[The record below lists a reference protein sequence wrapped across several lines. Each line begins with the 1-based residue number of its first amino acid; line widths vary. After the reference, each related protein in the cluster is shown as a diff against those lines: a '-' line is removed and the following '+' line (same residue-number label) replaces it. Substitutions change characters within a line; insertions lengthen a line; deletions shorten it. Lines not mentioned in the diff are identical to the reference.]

1 MSERPTAV
9 TVHYIINV
17 TEDVFES
24 FALFWCLFLWE
35 FIVRYC
41 HRHTRHLAI
50 RADAGIRMV
59 YWFKSSFGAKA
70 KTYRPTSAS
79 NWCFAIALRFVS
91 GIRMCVVLWCVSAC
105 FVCLLYLFV
114 YSSFWSSLFRISDI
128 TIYVNLLDFFFIHI
142 LSICFDIDAIH
153 LIRRSLKERHR
164 KKRDMAWVWIFAFWQ
179 ENFQTVISASKI
191 NSLFWWRC
199 FDKKCERRW
208 VRQTRFTF

>member
-79 NWCFAIALRFVS
+79 NWCFAIALRFFS
-91 GIRMCVVLWCVSAC
+91 SIRMCVVLWCVSAC
-105 FVCLLYLFV
+105 FVCLFVVLICIFFVLVVSVPDFRYHNICKFIRLFLYSYTFDMV
-114 YSSFWSSLFRISDI
+114 WHRCDSF
-128 TIYVNLLDFFFIHI
+128 NP
-142 LSICFDIDAIH
+142 
-153 LIRRSLKERHR
+153 
-164 KKRDMAWVWIFAFWQ
+164 
-179 ENFQTVISASKI
+179 
-191 NSLFWWRC
+191 
-199 FDKKCERRW
+199 
-208 VRQTRFTF
+208 